1 MERRSDSDARLAAM
15 PAPVLPAGLEL
26 IGPLGQ
32 GKMARVY
39 LAREPELERLVV
51 LKTLRPELSSDETA
65 RLRFER
71 EARSAAALMH
81 PHVVPVYRFG
91 RLPDGTPFLVM
102 AYVKGRTL
110 ADLIEAEGTM
120 GERTALELLEH
131 LASALAA
138 AHKKGVVHR
147 DVRPD
152 NVLIDEETGTPL
164 LSDFGLARVLEGGT
178 DRGPRIT
185 RTGQIIGEPRYSAP
199 EQLRGEKV
207 TGQADIYSLGLLA
220 YEVLT
225 KEGPYRARTN
235 ADWITSHLTAEP
247 IPITR
252 LKPVISRPL
261 EELLLKCLAREPSH
275 RPRAED
281 LVRRLG
287 AIRSGKAGDAP
298 EGEGLGIL
306 RRRIPHVV
314 GLAFA
319 GGLTLLG
326 IVDQLIDQDFL
337 PRAAYPVTL
346 NLAVFGL
353 VGSGVIAWFHGE
365 RGKQEVTLTEKV
377 ILSVLGVLWLAATIV
392 LLRR

>member
-1 MERRSDSDARLAAM
+1 MSE
-15 PAPVLPAGLEL
+15 APVSPPPTLPPGLEF
-26 IGPLGQ
+26 IRPLGQ

-51 LKTLRPELSSDETA
+51 LKVLRPELSSDETA

-71 EARSAAALMH
+71 EARSAASLMH

-91 RLPDGTPFLVM
+91 LLEEGAPYVVM

-120 GERTALELLEH
+120 SEGAALELLER

-138 AHKKGVVHR
+138 AHKKGIVHR

-152 NVLIDEETGTPL
+152 NVLIDEESGTPL
-164 LSDFGLARVLEGGT
+164 LADFGLARVLEGGS

-220 YEVLT
+220 YEILT

-235 ADWITSHLTAEP
+235 ADWITSHLKAEP
-247 IPITR
+247 TPITQLR
-252 LKPVISRPL
+252 PVISRPL

-281 LVRRLG
+281 LVRRIE
-287 AIRSGKAGDAP
+287 AIRTGKPGGAM

-306 RRRIPHVV
+306 RRRIPHVI
-314 GLAFA
+314 GLFFA

-326 IVDQLIDQDFL
+326 IVDQLIDQDML

-365 RGKQEVTLTEKV
+365 RGKQEVTLAEKV
-377 ILSVLGVLWLAATIV
+377 ILGVLGVLWITTTIV